1 MYNDNLR
8 IIHNLI
14 DQNNE
19 IRHQLVNIFNE
30 RRNNNRNNNNYNN
43 QNTNPLN
50 NQTNN
55 RSTYS
60 RIRQRVNNTN
70 DINNSNNANINNRVI
85 INDIPYI
92 LEEIQYIAP
101 INNRRNN
108 VLASEIGRMTGN
120 FFDPIN
126 ITPTQNQIDQA
137 TISTFYSDI
146 LNPTNNSCPISLENF
161 LDTSPVTMI
170 RPCRHV
176 FNTESLMSWFNN
188 STRCP
193 VCRYDIRNYSPSQ
206 IHDISNNVPEN
217 YDNNIINNDE
227 TILNTSNNINRTS
240 NDSTSTTSNNINR
253 RNIVRNFNND
263 QAFTLLDN
271 LISEVFQDLS
281 GNSSMEHFQPFFT
294 YFSHNL
300 R

>member
-30 RRNNNRNNNNYNN
+30 RRNNNRNNNNNNNNNN

-50 NQTNN
+50 NQSNNN
-55 RSTYS
+55 RNNYS
-60 RIRQRVNNTN
+60 RIRQRVSNTN
-70 DINNSNNANINNRVI
+70 DINNVNNTNNRVI

-108 VLASEIGRMTGN
+108 VLVSEIGRMVGD

-126 ITPTQNQIDQA
+126 ITPTRLQIEQA
-137 TISTFYSDI
+137 TITTFYSNLI
-146 LNPTNNSCPISLENF
+146 NPTNNSCPISLENF
-161 LDTSPVTMI
+161 VDTSPVTMI
-170 RPCRHV
+170 TPCRHV

-193 VCRYDIRNYSPSQ
+193 VCRYDIRNYNPSPM
-206 IHDISNNVPEN
+206 HDISNNISEN
-217 YDNNIINNDE
+217 SDNNINNDE
-227 TILNTSNNINRTS
+227 TILNTSNNINATS
-240 NDSTSTTSNNINR
+240 SATSSARNR
-253 RNIVRNFNND
+253 RNTIRNFNND
-263 QAFTLLDN
+263 QAFALLDN

-281 GNSSMEHFQPFFT
+281 GNSSMENFQPIFT
-294 YFSHNL
+294 YFSHTL